1 MAGQRILAADIGG
14 TNARFGCF
22 FVEDGQLRLERVS
35 WMPSSG
41 LRDTEAVLRTLQHR
55 LDLEL
60 SPQDVLA
67 LALAGP
73 VAAERGRLT
82 NGSLQ
87 LDLAVARQRFGLR
100 RCLLCNDF
108 AAAALATL
116 TPAGED
122 ARLVAGDRLAE
133 GAGPEGRAAR
143 AVLGAGTG
151 LGAALLVWTGRRWL
165 PVPSEAGHAAFPFS
179 GRPEHDFERFL
190 QRDLGQS
197 WISAEDVLSGQG
209 LSQLHFFLSGEYLF
223 PPVVGARAL
232 QSETTTLQWYARF
245 LARFC
250 RNWMYAALSLGGL
263 WVCGGIASRNPLCL
277 SCDQLGEELK
287 RANPLRALFAP
298 VPVRLMENENSGL
311 WGVARAGQNLV
322 EKGGRA

>member
-1 MAGQRILAADIGG
+1 
-14 TNARFGCF
+14 
-22 FVEDGQLRLERVS
+22 
-35 WMPSSG
+35 MPSSG

-67 LALAGP
+67 LAPGGTGGRRTGQADHGSCNWTWP
-73 VAAERGRLT
+73 WRGKGSACVAACCAMILPRRLWPPSPRQEKTPGWWPETAWRKAQGR
-82 NGSLQ
+82 
-87 LDLAVARQRFGLR
+87 
-100 RCLLCNDF
+100 
-108 AAAALATL
+108 
-116 TPAGED
+116 
-122 ARLVAGDRLAE
+122 
-133 GAGPEGRAAR
+133 EGRAAR

-263 WVCGGIASRNPLCL
+263 WVCGGIAAVTLC
-277 SCDQLGEELK
+277 
-287 RANPLRALFAP
+287 
-298 VPVRLMENENSGL
+298 V
-311 WGVARAGQNLV
+311 
-322 EKGGRA
+322 